1 MFCEKC
7 GKEVNNEADGCLS
20 CKSSLDPSEELNSDN
35 SLKGQTKNSEL
46 FSQAWKEMSGQW
58 GIAIGFIFLVI
69 VISIASSFLSVF
81 AILITC
87 PLAVGQ
93 YRFWLNIS
101 RRTNP
106 QIDDLFKGFNSYG
119 TALGANLL
127 VGLIVFGGMLLL
139 IIPGIYWALTY
150 PMVNYIIAEN
160 PDIGGNESLVV
171 SRKMMEGH
179 RWKFLRFGLR
189 AMAVIILCMFTL
201 GIGLIWAIPWLSTA
215 SAKFY
220 DDIK

>member
-1 MFCEKC
+1 MFCNKC
-7 GKEVNNEADGCLS
+7 AKEINDEAVGCLS
-20 CKSSLDPSEELNSDN
+20 CQSSLDPSEELNSDN
-35 SLKGQTKNSEL
+35 SLKGQTKNTEL
-46 FSQAWKEMSGQW
+46 FSHAWKEMSGQW
-58 GIAIGFIFLVI
+58 GIAIGFLFLV
-69 VISIASSFLSVF
+69 VIIGIASGLLGLWSIF
-81 AILITC
+81 ITA

-106 QIDDLFKGFNSYG
+106 LIDDLFKGFNSYG

-127 VGLIVFGGMLLL
+127 VGLIVAGGMLLF
-139 IIPGIYWALTY
+139 IIPGIYWAFTY
-150 PMVNYIIAEN
+150 AMVNYIIADN

-179 RWKFLRFGLR
+179 KWKLFRFFLRF
-189 AMAVIILCMFTL
+189 MAIFILCIFTL
-201 GIGLIWAIPWLSTA
+201 GIGLIWALPWSSTA